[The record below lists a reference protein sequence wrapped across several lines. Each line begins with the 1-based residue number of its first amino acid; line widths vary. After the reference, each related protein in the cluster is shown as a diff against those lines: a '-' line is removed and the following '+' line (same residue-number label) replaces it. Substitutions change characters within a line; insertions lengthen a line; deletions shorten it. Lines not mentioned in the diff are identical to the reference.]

1 MYNFRR
7 AQWLGQKAL
16 VSKFTRPATK
26 NAFIGRRSYSDSGNN
41 PWSGAGKEEIL
52 GGTGDGK
59 SSFDIY
65 SELNIPLNNIRSLLG
80 TGYLLESGE
89 SVITSDPARPKGL
102 LLLGTDAFQIDCRQF
117 TGLDT
122 GLVEM
127 DLETLRPLEVVHP
140 RPEILVIGLGGKS
153 RILGP
158 KTQQYLRELGIR
170 HHLASSRSAA
180 SSFNL
185 LSMERGNEIGG
196 LLLTTNI

>member
-1 MYNFRR
+1 MYKVRQ
-7 AQWLGQKAL
+7 AQWLGQRVLTSFKRPISEKAL
-16 VSKFTRPATK
+16 F
-26 NAFIGRRSYSDSGNN
+26 GRRSYSDSGNN
-41 PWSGAGKEEIL
+41 PWTQAGKEEIL

-65 SELNIPLNNIRSLLG
+65 SELNIPLNNIKSLLA

-102 LLLGTDAFQIDCRQF
+102 LLLGTDAFQIDCRKF
-117 TGLDT
+117 TGFET

-127 DLETLRPLEVVHP
+127 DLDTLRPLEVVHP